1 MKTTIRLI
9 TTSLFGLALM
19 AYGQDNN
26 ASVPT
31 VQAVPHTADNSKDA
45 VDVSPATT
53 FDPHL
58 GGVTSTAAFVGSSVL
73 QRKVVDV
80 FSPNSISVPLALLP
94 FLVSHGKPPPF
105 LARFSTIRLLAR
117 WSAPVATLSEFV
129 SNGSI
134 NRPAGA
140 KIYDLISSFFPHSTK

>member
-26 ASVPT
+26 ASVPR
-31 VQAVPHTADNSKDA
+31 VEAVPHTANNSKDS

-58 GGVTSTAAFVGSSVL
+58 GSVTSTAAFVGSSVL

-80 FSPNSISVPLALLP
+80 FSPQFNFGTSSPAAISCQPRQTSP
-94 FLVSHGKPPPF
+94 FL
-105 LARFSTIRLLAR
+105 STIFHDTFACQVVSTGSHFIRVRIQRLDQPTGWGQNLR
-117 WSAPVATLSEFV
+117 LDFIVFSAF
-129 SNGSI
+129 N
-134 NRPAGA
+134 
-140 KIYDLISSFFPHSTK
+140 